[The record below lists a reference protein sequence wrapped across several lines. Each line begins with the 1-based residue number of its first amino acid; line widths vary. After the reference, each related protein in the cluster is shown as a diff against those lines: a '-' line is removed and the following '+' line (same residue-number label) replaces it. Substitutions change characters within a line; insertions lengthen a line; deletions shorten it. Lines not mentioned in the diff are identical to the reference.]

1 MMESVADV
9 LRHAGSAF
17 SLVRPKTE
25 PGMETWTWNNFFPC
39 LFYEQKYYFAW
50 DV

>member
-1 MMESVADV
+1 MEVIDGKKESSMMESVADV

-25 PGMETWTWNNFFPC
+25 PGMEPRT
-39 LFYEQKYYFAW
+39 
-50 DV
+50 